1 MLRAVLDTVVFVRA
15 LINPRSRCGRLL
27 FEYSDRYTIVISK
40 PTAQELLEV
49 IRRPELM
56 AKYRSLANISP
67 GRVIDLLSKAEAV
80 QVDDAPPIVRDPKD
94 DVFVATA
101 LAGRADYLVSE
112 DKDLLIL
119 GDAAG
124 VPIVNTQTFIDLL
137 ESESRSSS
145 RRGRRAGGKG

>member
-15 LINPRSRCGRLL
+15 LINPHSRCGRLL

-49 IRRPELM
+49 IHRPELM
-56 AKYRSLANISP
+56 AKYRSLAKIRP
-67 GRVIDLLSKAEAV
+67 GRIIDVLSKAEAV
-80 QVDDAPPIVRDPKD
+80 QVDSAPPIVRDPKD
-94 DVFVATA
+94 DIFVATA

-112 DKDLLIL
+112 DNDLLIL

-124 VPIVNTQTFIDLL
+124 VPIVNTQTFIELL
-137 ESESRSSS
+137 ESE
-145 RRGRRAGGKG
+145 K